1 MNTKIGTILKIL
13 SNKNNFNED
22 IKPANKNI
30 QADESGNLANNKNP
44 FIIYLKNLMKTP
56 TWI

>member
-30 QADESGNLANNKNP
+30 
-44 FIIYLKNLMKTP
+44 
-56 TWI
+56 